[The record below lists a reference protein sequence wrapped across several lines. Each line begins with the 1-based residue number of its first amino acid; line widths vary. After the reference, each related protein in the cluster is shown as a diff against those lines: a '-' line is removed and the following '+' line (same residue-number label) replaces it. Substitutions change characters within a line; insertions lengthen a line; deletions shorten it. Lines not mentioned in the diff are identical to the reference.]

1 MHHGVLIF
9 KSECLKKT
17 GIVFSAR
24 KAESE
29 SFLLRAIQLHQMLKM
44 NLSTAGTSGV
54 QLVNSGKP
62 TMPLSGRQP
71 IVERKISDPSSAFPR
86 GERYPIPSFF
96 EDRMKFRESDPK

>member
-1 MHHGVLIF
+1 MIY
-9 KSECLKKT
+9 KSRCLKKT
-17 GIVFSAR
+17 GIVFSTE
-24 KAESE
+24 KQKCE
-29 SFLLRAIQLHQMLKM
+29 SFLLRTIQLRQMLKM

-96 EDRMKFRESDPK
+96 EDRMKFSESDPK